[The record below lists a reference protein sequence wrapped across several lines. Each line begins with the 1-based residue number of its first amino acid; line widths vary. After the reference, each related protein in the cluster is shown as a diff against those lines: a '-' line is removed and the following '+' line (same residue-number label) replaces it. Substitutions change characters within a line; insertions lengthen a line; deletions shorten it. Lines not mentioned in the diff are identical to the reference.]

1 LFGESVT
8 LTATPDTNYVFDG
21 WYEKITKRIYSTN
34 STYTFPMTT
43 NLDFEA
49 RFIKQNAAILS
60 FTNDTGQIVAKYDY
74 TPTEWLDITSLT
86 DLLPDVPYKF
96 QHTNGRWNY
105 TESDVLTALRAG
117 TDVTITPVYDPS
129 SYVYPDA
136 PLPVDG
142 NPVLNLTF
150 TYDET
155 NDVGSYIM
163 GAGLPQNLDIES
175 IGILFYY
182 KNKNTFNPDN
192 YILNIN
198 NKAVVSRFDTTV
210 PDNRY
215 IVNIH
220 RFTEK
225 YNWCARGF
233 VTYRENGVLK
243 IAYSEQRYYPEN
255 DPNTQNRGNEAD
267 SRSEI
272 EEPTH
277 HIDVIIGDDD

>member
-1 LFGESVT
+1 MDNVNDIGSF
-8 LTATPDTNYVFDG
+8 
-21 WYEKITKRIYSTN
+21 I
-34 STYTFPMTT
+34 MT
-43 NLDFEA
+43 
-49 RFIKQNAAILS
+49 
-60 FTNDTGQIVAKYDY
+60 
-74 TPTEWLDITSLT
+74 
-86 DLLPDVPYKF
+86 
-96 QHTNGRWNY
+96 
-105 TESDVLTALRAG
+105 
-117 TDVTITPVYDPS
+117 
-129 SYVYPDA
+129 
-136 PLPVDG
+136 
-142 NPVLNLTF
+142 
-150 TYDET
+150 
-155 NDVGSYIM
+155 
-163 GAGLPQNLDIES
+163 AGLPQNLDIES

-182 KNKNTFNPDN
+182 KNKNTFNPYN
-192 YILNIN
+192 YFLNIN

-225 YNWCARGF
+225 YNWCAGGF

-277 HIDVIIGDDD
+277 HIDVIIGEDD

>member
-1 LFGESVT
+1 
-8 LTATPDTNYVFDG
+8 
-21 WYEKITKRIYSTN
+21 
-34 STYTFPMTT
+34 MTT

-60 FTNDTGQIVAKYDY
+60 FTNDTGQIVAKIDN
-74 TPTEWLDITSLT
+74 TPTEWNDITTLD
-86 DLLPDVPYKF
+86 DLLPEVPYKF

-105 TESDVLTALRAG
+105 IESEVLTALRAG
-117 TDVTITPVYDPS
+117 TDVTITPVYDES
-129 SYVYPDA
+129 DYVYPEA

-175 IGILFYY
+175 MGIAFYY
-182 KNKNTFNPDN
+182 KNKNTFVPDN

-198 NKAVVSRFDTTV
+198 NKTVVSRFDTTV

-215 IVNIH
+215 IVNVH
-220 RFTEK
+220 RFAEK

-243 IAYSEQRYYPEN
+243 IAYSNQMN
-255 DPNTQNRGNEAD
+255 VTNTVQNNRRIAI
-267 SRSEI
+267 SRSVENKLQY
-272 EEPTH
+272 
-277 HIDVIIGDDD
+277 HIDVISDED